1 MASCITQYEVLDLVS
16 PVYLGNCD
24 ISIRGDDVGK
34 RSSVTGPALQH
45 HCGLCSLPRRS
56 MMLWCIVAVNFDNS
70 WPCCQADRQG
80 LPLIQVV
87 SAPHHRTWRGE
98 LDGQPRSRLPAT
110 PSYTSR
116 TKLGRTLL
124 CVHSMQRL
132 FGCRLQR
139 RRTTWILASGSATS
153 SLSVRSA

>member
-1 MASCITQYEVLDLVS
+1 MASCVTRYELLDLVS

-24 ISIRGDDVGK
+24 ISIRGDDVGQ

-45 HCGLCSLPRRS
+45 HCGLCSPLRSS
-56 MMLWCIVAVNFDNS
+56 MMLWCIVELKFDNS

-98 LDGQPRSRLPAT
+98 LDAQPRARLPAT
-110 PSYTSR
+110 RSYTFGE
-116 TKLGRTLL
+116 KLGRTLL
-124 CVHSMQRL
+124 CVHSIQSP
-132 FGCRLQR
+132 FGCILQR
-139 RRTTWILASGSATS
+139 RQTT
-153 SLSVRSA
+153 